1 MVERVKHLLGFFIF
15 LIGFAYAFQV
25 SVNSFNGEFFVN
37 IQELIPILNRDIA
50 SANKLERPPSTL
62 LLSTEPRRI
71 LMDAKLNL
79 MPQASKEDKGP
90 MIEIILGHF
99 SMSTRNNPSVFV
111 CQLYDEVI
119 LTYEALSTTTTADK
133 KTSLTPPLMTIK
145 APCTIDPKDLL
156 HLKAIQLTPQKITQ
170 EPPGDGGMQ
179 TSQDGSYTL
188 YFENMEDQ
196 WPSAWK
202 FKSVQL
208 KTNKSNAALP
218 TQALARTDLPTE
230 EQGKLDFNWQ
240 H

>member
-1 MVERVKHLLGFFIF
+1 MIERVKHLLGFFTF
-15 LIGFAYAFQV
+15 LVGFAYAFQV

-37 IQELIPILNRDIA
+37 IQELIPILNRDVA
-50 SANKLERPPSTL
+50 NANKLKRPESTL

-79 MPQASKEDKGP
+79 MPPDSNDSTGP

-99 SMSTRNNPSVFV
+99 SMSTDNKPSVFA

-119 LTYEALSTTTTADK
+119 LTYEAIPATDTDK
-133 KTSLTPPLMTIK
+133 KTSLTTPLMTIK
-145 APCTIDPKDLL
+145 TPCTIDSKDLL

-170 EPPGDGGMQ
+170 DPPGDGGMQ

-196 WPSAWK
+196 WPTAWK

-208 KTNKSNAALP
+208 KANKSNTLP
-218 TQALARTDLPTE
+218 TQALARSDLPAN
-230 EQGKLDFNWQ
+230 EQGKLDFNWK